1 MTRLLMLTLF
11 SLLCCPQAQSVPSKQ
26 DALVTQNV
34 PVSQSNG
41 PIIDPSIEPKPP
53 VFGDTTAVVKYYG
66 PIVRPKLQKSFASKN
81 VTYPPPEM
89 TWVCL
94 KDQKTLQLFA
104 PDKMGKQ
111 QQILSYKIIGLS
123 GTAGPKLKEGDKQV
137 PEGFYKICGFRPN
150 LIAHIGLSVN
160 YPNQQD
166 LLHARQEK
174 RNNLGGDI
182 LIHGSKWSTGC
193 LAMGNPAIE
202 EMFVLAH
209 DMAYQKINL
218 IFAPCN
224 LLTKTPEIDFKLQ
237 PKWLPALY
245 KQLGDALKQYPIN

>member
-1 MTRLLMLTLF
+1 MTPLLMLILLVLLF
-11 SLLCCPQAQSVPSKQ
+11 CPQAQSIP
-26 DALVTQNV
+26 VTQNA
-34 PVSQSNG
+34 PVTPSNSKVV
-41 PIIDPSIEPKPP
+41 DTAIEPKPP
-53 VFGDTTAVVKYYG
+53 VFSETTAVVKYYG
-66 PIVRPKLQKSFASKN
+66 PIVRPKLQKAFAAQNIS
-81 VTYPPPEM
+81 YPPAEM
-89 TWVCL
+89 TWLCL

-111 QQILSYKIIGLS
+111 HQILSYKIIGLS
-123 GTAGPKLKEGDKQV
+123 GKAGPKLKEGDKQV
-137 PEGFYKICGFRPN
+137 PEGFYRICGFRPN

-160 YPNQQD
+160 YPNKQD

-174 RNNLGGDI
+174 RHNLGGDI

-209 DMAYQKINL
+209 DMNYQKINL

-224 LLTKTPEIDFKLQ
+224 LLTTTPDIDFKLQ

-245 KQLGDALKQYPIN
+245 KQLNDALKQYPIN